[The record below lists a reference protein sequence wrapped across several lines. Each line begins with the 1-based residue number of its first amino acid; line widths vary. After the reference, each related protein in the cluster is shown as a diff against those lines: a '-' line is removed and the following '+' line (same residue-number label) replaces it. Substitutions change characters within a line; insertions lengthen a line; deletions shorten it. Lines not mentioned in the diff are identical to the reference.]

1 MLPVARETLSEISE
15 AYSFKDC
22 LSPSPKF
29 FLEPTLSFRVVNAVL
44 PFRVKHITTSSVFR
58 LCDNIT
64 CGSFGM
70 SLKDGARC
78 PNEFILRCGGSA
90 VGP

>member
-1 MLPVARETLSEISE
+1 MLPVARETLSLKFLRLIHFSS
-15 AYSFKDC
+15 A
-22 LSPSPKF
+22 PKF
-29 FLEPTLSFRVVNAVL
+29 FLEPILSFRVVDAIL